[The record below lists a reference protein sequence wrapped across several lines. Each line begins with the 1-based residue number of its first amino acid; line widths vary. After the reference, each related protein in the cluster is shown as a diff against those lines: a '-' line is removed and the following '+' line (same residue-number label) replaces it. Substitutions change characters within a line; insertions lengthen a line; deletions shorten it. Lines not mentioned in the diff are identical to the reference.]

1 MHTARSAVQQTYNRV
16 QSLDESFRD
25 YFALEDHILKNYRG
39 LWQDQLFVRIT
50 LELRS
55 RCVCNDVRDD
65 RFRQLRETVMAFQEL
80 PEIKPQVQV
89 EQPNP
94 KP

>member
-1 MHTARSAVQQTYNRV
+1 MHAARSAVQQTYTRV
-16 QSLDESFRD
+16 QTLDESFRD

-39 LWQDQLFVRIT
+39 LWQDQLSARIT
-50 LELRS
+50 LELKR
-55 RCVCNDVRDD
+55 RCVCTGVMDD
-65 RFRQLRETVMAFQEL
+65 RFRQLRETVMAYQEL
-80 PEIKPQVQV
+80 PEIRNQVQV